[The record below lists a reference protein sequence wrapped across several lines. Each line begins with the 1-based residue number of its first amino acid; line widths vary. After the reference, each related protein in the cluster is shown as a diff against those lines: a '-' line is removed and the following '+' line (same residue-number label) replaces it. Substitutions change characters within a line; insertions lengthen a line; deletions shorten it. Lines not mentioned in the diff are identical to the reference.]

1 MLTNREFHLQTGN
14 LAYKTGFSF
23 TKRDSWVTKGIL
35 GLLFTVKIKH
45 YNHIFEQ
52 TVEIYR
58 NAVSFFIEVCDKE
71 WDVLEPLKSKEK
83 LSCIE
88 KFTLQTKN
96 NQNPKYDFN
105 KKFYKMPAY
114 LRRSAINTAT
124 GCYSSYYSNLK
135 NWEENPAGNRPK
147 LQLDRNVM
155 PTLYKDGMYVRT
167 DTNTARIKIFHKNDW
182 VWLDV
187 ELNNQD
193 VKYIQNH
200 CKFKK
205 EYVPTLKKQGKCW
218 YLVFPFEDKVEFQK
232 LDIQDQIICA
242 VDLGLNNNA
251 TCSIMQSNGTVVGR
265 KFVNLATEKDHL
277 YKALNRVKK
286 AQQNGARRCSTLW
299 KHVNDLNTDISRKTA
314 KEIIDFAV
322 LYNADVIVF
331 EHLDIQ
337 GKKKGKG
344 KQKLAL
350 WRKQEIQ
357 KLVEHKAHILEI
369 RISHICAWNTSK
381 LAFDGSGRVERGTY
395 IQNGVEKY
403 NYSICTFPNGKQY
416 HCDLN
421 ASYNIGARYFIRE
434 FLKSD
439 SVMRRL
445 PSQTKDSDYG
455 TGTTRTLSTLIRLNA
470 DLCGNAV

>member
-1 MLTNREFHLQTGN
+1 MNIFSS
-14 LAYKTGFSF
+14 YK
-23 TKRDSWVTKGIL
+23 
-35 GLLFTVKIKH
+35 VKIKH

-58 NAVSFFIEVCDKE
+58 NAVSFFIDVCDKE
-71 WDVLEPLKSKEK
+71 WDVLEQLKNLERCRK
-83 LSCIE
+83 IE
-88 KFTLQTKN
+88 ELTLQTKK

-105 KKFYKMPAY
+105 ERFYKMPAY
-114 LRRSAINTAT
+114 LRRSAINTAI

-135 NWEENPAGNRPK
+135 NWEENSVGNRPK

-155 PTLYKDGMYVRT
+155 PTLYKDRMYVRT
-167 DTNTARIKIFHKNDW
+167 DTNTARIKILHKNDW
-182 VWLDV
+182 IWLDI

-232 LDIQDQIICA
+232 VDIQDQIICA

-251 TCSIMQSNGTVVGR
+251 TCSIMQSDGTVVGR
-265 KFVNLATEKDHL
+265 KFVNLTTEKDHL

-286 AQQNGARRCSTLW
+286 TQQNGARRCPTLW

-314 KEIIDFAV
+314 KDIIDFAV
-322 LYNADVIVF
+322 LYNTDVIVF
-331 EHLDIQ
+331 EHLDTQ

-357 KLVEHKAHILEI
+357 KLVEHKAHILGI

-381 LAFDGSGRVERGTY
+381 LAFDGSGKVERGTY

-403 NYSICTFPNGKQY
+403 NYSICTFPSGKQY

-434 FLKSD
+434 LLKSD

-445 PSQTKDSDYG
+445 PSQTKGSDFG

-470 DLCGNAV
+470 DLCRNAI

>member
-1 MLTNREFHLQTGN
+1 MNIFSS
-14 LAYKTGFSF
+14 YK
-23 TKRDSWVTKGIL
+23 
-35 GLLFTVKIKH
+35 VKIKH

-58 NAVSFFIEVCDKE
+58 NAVSFFIDVCDKE
-71 WDVLEPLKSKEK
+71 WSVLESLKSKEK
-83 LSCIE
+83 LSYIE
-88 KFTLQTKN
+88 KITLITKAH
-96 NQNPKYDFN
+96 PYVKYDFN
-105 KKFYKMPAY
+105 EIFYKMPTY

-135 NWEENPAGNRPK
+135 NWEENPIGNRPK

-232 LDIQDQIICA
+232 VDIQDQVICA

-251 TCSIMQSNGTVVGR
+251 TCSIMQSDGTVVGR

-286 AQQNGARRCSTLW
+286 AQQNGARKCPTLW

-314 KEIIDFAV
+314 KEIVDFAV

-331 EHLDIQ
+331 EHLDTQ
-337 GKKKGKG
+337 GKKKGRG

-357 KLVEHKAHILEI
+357 KLVEHKAHILGI
-369 RISHICAWNTSK
+369 RISHICAWNTSR
-381 LAFDGSGRVERGTY
+381 LAFDGSGKVERGIY

-434 FLKSD
+434 LLKSD

-470 DLCGNAV
+470 DLYGNAI

>member
-1 MLTNREFHLQTGN
+1 MNIFSS
-14 LAYKTGFSF
+14 YK
-23 TKRDSWVTKGIL
+23 
-35 GLLFTVKIKH
+35 VKIKH

-52 TVEIYR
+52 TVKIYR
-58 NAVSFFIEVCDKE
+58 NAVSFFIDVCDKE
-71 WDVLEPLKSKEK
+71 WDVLEPLKNLERCRK
-83 LSCIE
+83 IE
-88 KFTLQTKN
+88 ELTLYTKK
-96 NQNPKYDFN
+96 NQNPKYNFN
-105 KKFYKMPAY
+105 ERFYKMPSY
-114 LRRSAINTAT
+114 LRRSSINTAT

-135 NWEENPAGNRPK
+135 NWKANPIGNKPK

-155 PTLYKDGMYVRT
+155 PTLYKDNMYIRT
-167 DTNTARIKIFHKNDW
+167 DDNTARIKIFHKNDW

-200 CKFKK
+200 CTFKK

-218 YLVFPFEDKVEFQK
+218 YLVFPFEDKVKFQK
-232 LDIQDQIICA
+232 VDIEDQIICA

-251 TCSIMQSNGTVVGR
+251 TCSIMQSDGTVVVR

-277 YKALNRVKK
+277 DKALNRVKK
-286 AQQNGARRCSTLW
+286 AQQNGARKCPTLW

-314 KEIIDFAV
+314 KEIVDFAV

-331 EHLDIQ
+331 EHLDTQ
-337 GKKKGKG
+337 GKKKGRG

-350 WRKQEIQ
+350 WRKQEMQ
-357 KLVEHKAHILEI
+357 KLVEHKAHILGI

-381 LAFDGSGRVERGTY
+381 LAFDGSGKVERGTY
-395 IQNGVEKY
+395 IQNRVEKY

-434 FLKSD
+434 LLKSD

-455 TGTTRTLSTLIRLNA
+455 TGTTRTLSTLIGLNA
-470 DLCGNAV
+470 DLCSNAI

>member
-1 MLTNREFHLQTGN
+1 MNIFSS
-14 LAYKTGFSF
+14 YK
-23 TKRDSWVTKGIL
+23 
-35 GLLFTVKIKH
+35 VKIKH

-58 NAVSFFIEVCDKE
+58 NAVSFFIDVCDKE
-71 WDVLEPLKSKEK
+71 WEILESLKSKEK
-83 LSCIE
+83 LSYIE
-88 KFTLQTKN
+88 KLTLQTKK

-105 KKFYKMPAY
+105 KRFYKMPAY

-135 NWEENPAGNRPK
+135 NWEENPVGNRPK

-155 PTLYKDGMYVRT
+155 PTLYNGGMYVRT

-193 VKYIQNH
+193 VKYIKNH

-205 EYVPTLKKQGKCW
+205 QYVPTLKKQGKCW
-218 YLVFPFEDKVEFQK
+218 YLVFPFEDKVELK
-232 LDIQDQIICA
+232 KVDIQNQIICA

-251 TCSIMQSNGTVVGR
+251 TCSIMQSDGTVVGR
-265 KFVNLATEKDHL
+265 KFINLATEKDHL
-277 YKALNRVKK
+277 EKALNRVKK
-286 AQQNGARRCSTLW
+286 AQQNGARRCPVLW

-322 LYNADVIVF
+322 LYNVDVIVF
-331 EHLDIQ
+331 EHLDTQ

-357 KLVEHKAHILEI
+357 KLVEHKAHILGM

-381 LAFDGSGRVERGTY
+381 LAFDGSGKVERGTY

-403 NYSICTFPNGKQY
+403 NYSICTFPSGKQY

-421 ASYNIGARYFIRE
+421 ATYNIGARYFIRE
-434 FLKSD
+434 LLKSD

-445 PSQTKDSDYG
+445 PNQTKDSDYG

-470 DLCGNAV
+470 DLCSNAI

>member
-1 MLTNREFHLQTGN
+1 MNIFSS
-14 LAYKTGFSF
+14 YK
-23 TKRDSWVTKGIL
+23 
-35 GLLFTVKIKH
+35 VKIKH

-58 NAVSFFIEVCDKE
+58 NAVSFFIDVCDKE
-71 WDVLEPLKSKEK
+71 WDILESLNSLKRCRK
-83 LSCIE
+83 IE
-88 KFTLQTKN
+88 ELTLQTKK

-105 KKFYKMPAY
+105 ERFYKMPSY

-124 GCYSSYYSNLK
+124 GCYSSHYSNLK
-135 NWEENPAGNRPK
+135 NWEDNPVGNRPK

-155 PTLYKDGMYVRT
+155 PTLYKNNMYIRT
-167 DTNTARIKIFHKNDW
+167 DDGTARIKIFHKNDW

-187 ELNNQD
+187 KLNNQD
-193 VKYIQNH
+193 VKYINNH

-205 EYVPTLKKQGKCW
+205 ECVPTLNKQGKCW

-232 LDIQDQIICA
+232 VDIQDQLICA

-251 TCSIMQSNGTVVGR
+251 TCSIMQSDGTVVGR
-265 KFVNLATEKDHL
+265 KFVNLASEKDHL

-286 AQQNGARRCSTLW
+286 AQQNGARRCPTLW
-299 KHVNDLNTDISRKTA
+299 KHVNDLNTCISRKTA
-314 KEIIDFAV
+314 KEIVDFAV
-322 LYNADVIVF
+322 LYSADAIVF
-331 EHLDIQ
+331 EHLDTQ
-337 GKKKGKG
+337 GKKRGKG

-357 KLVEHKAHILEI
+357 KLVEHKAHILGI
-369 RISHICAWNTSK
+369 RISRICAWNTSK
-381 LAFDGSGRVERGTY
+381 LAFDGSGRVKRGTY

-403 NYSICTFPNGKQY
+403 NYSICTFSNGKQY
-416 HCDLN
+416 NCDLS

-434 FLKSD
+434 LLKSD

>member
-1 MLTNREFHLQTGN
+1 MNIFSS
-14 LAYKTGFSF
+14 YK
-23 TKRDSWVTKGIL
+23 
-35 GLLFTVKIKH
+35 VKIKH

-58 NAVSFFIEVCDKE
+58 NAVSFFIDVCDKE
-71 WDVLEPLKSKEK
+71 WDVLEPLKNLEK
-83 LSCIE
+83 CRKIE
-88 KFTLQTKN
+88 ELTLQTKK

-105 KKFYKMPAY
+105 ERFYKMPSY
-114 LRRSAINTAT
+114 LRRSSINTAT

-135 NWEENPAGNRPK
+135 NWKANPIGNKPK

-155 PTLYKDGMYVRT
+155 PTLYKDNMYIRT
-167 DTNTARIKIFHKNDW
+167 DDNTARIKIFHKNDW

-193 VKYIQNH
+193 VKYIQNN
-200 CKFKK
+200 CTFKK

-232 LDIQDQIICA
+232 VDIQDQMICA

-251 TCSIMQSNGTVVGR
+251 TCSIMQSDGTVVGR
-265 KFVNLATEKDHL
+265 KFVNLVTEKDHL

-286 AQQNGARRCSTLW
+286 AQQNGARRCPTLW

-314 KEIIDFAV
+314 KEIVDFAV

-331 EHLDIQ
+331 EHLDTQ
-337 GKKKGKG
+337 GKKKGRG

-357 KLVEHKAHILEI
+357 KLVEHKAHILGM

-381 LAFDGSGRVERGTY
+381 LAFDGSGKVERGTY
-395 IQNGVEKY
+395 VQNGVEKY

-434 FLKSD
+434 LLKSD

-470 DLCGNAV
+470 DLCSNAI

>member
-1 MLTNREFHLQTGN
+1 MNIFSS
-14 LAYKTGFSF
+14 YK
-23 TKRDSWVTKGIL
+23 
-35 GLLFTVKIKH
+35 VKIKH

-58 NAVSFFIEVCDKE
+58 NAVSFFIEVCDNE

-83 LSCIE
+83 ISCIE
-88 KFTLQTKN
+88 KLTLQTKN

-135 NWEENPAGNRPK
+135 NWEDNPVGNRPK
-147 LQLDRNVM
+147 LQLDRNIM

-331 EHLDIQ
+331 EHLDTQ
-337 GKKKGKG
+337 GKKKGKE

-357 KLVEHKAHILEI
+357 KLVEHKAHILGI

-381 LAFDGSGRVERGTY
+381 LAFDGSGKVERGTY
-395 IQNGVEKY
+395 VQNGVKKY

-434 FLKSD
+434 LLKSD
-439 SVMRRL
+439 SVMRRF
-445 PSQTKDSDYG
+445 PSQTKDSDYD

>member
-1 MLTNREFHLQTGN
+1 MNIFSS
-14 LAYKTGFSF
+14 YK
-23 TKRDSWVTKGIL
+23 
-35 GLLFTVKIKH
+35 VKIKH
-45 YNHIFEQ
+45 YNHIFDQ

-71 WDVLEPLKSKEK
+71 WDVLEPLKNLEK
-83 LSCIE
+83 CRKIE
-88 KFTLQTKN
+88 ELTLQTKK

-105 KKFYKMPAY
+105 ERFYKMPAY

-135 NWEENPAGNRPK
+135 NWEENPVGNRPK

-155 PTLYKDGMYVRT
+155 PTLYKDNMYIRT
-167 DTNTARIKIFHKNDW
+167 DDNAARIKIFHKNDW

-205 EYVPTLKKQGKCW
+205 EYVPTLKKQDKCW

-232 LDIQDQIICA
+232 VDIQDQVICA

-251 TCSIMQSNGTVVGR
+251 TCSIMQSDGTVVGR
-265 KFVNLATEKDHL
+265 KFVNLTTEKDHL

-286 AQQNGARRCSTLW
+286 AQQNGARRCPTLW

-331 EHLDIQ
+331 EHLDTQ
-337 GKKKGKG
+337 GKKKGRG

-357 KLVEHKAHILEI
+357 KLVEHKAHILGI
-369 RISHICAWNTSK
+369 RISHICAWNTSR
-381 LAFDGSGRVERGTY
+381 LAFDGSGKVERGTY

-434 FLKSD
+434 LLKSD

-470 DLCGNAV
+470 DLCSNAI

>member
-1 MLTNREFHLQTGN
+1 MNIFSS
-14 LAYKTGFSF
+14 YK
-23 TKRDSWVTKGIL
+23 
-35 GLLFTVKIKH
+35 VKIKQ

-52 TVEIYR
+52 TVKIYR
-58 NAVSFFIEVCDKE
+58 NAVSFFIDVCDKE
-71 WDVLEPLKSKEK
+71 WDVLEPLKNLERCRK
-83 LSCIE
+83 IE
-88 KFTLQTKN
+88 ELTLYTKK
-96 NQNPKYDFN
+96 NQNPKYNFN
-105 KKFYKMPAY
+105 ERFYKMPSY
-114 LRRSAINTAT
+114 LRRSSINTAT

-135 NWEENPAGNRPK
+135 NWKANPIGNKPK

-155 PTLYKDGMYVRT
+155 PTLYKDNMYIRT
-167 DTNTARIKIFHKNDW
+167 EDNTARIKIFHKNDW

-200 CKFKK
+200 CTFKK

-218 YLVFPFEDKVEFQK
+218 YLVFPFEDKVKFQK
-232 LDIQDQIICA
+232 VDIEDQIICA

-251 TCSIMQSNGTVVGR
+251 TCSIMQSDGTVVGR

-277 YKALNRVKK
+277 DKALNRVKK
-286 AQQNGARRCSTLW
+286 AQQNGARKCPTLW

-314 KEIIDFAV
+314 KEIVDFAV
-322 LYNADVIVF
+322 LYNTDVIVF
-331 EHLDIQ
+331 EHLDTQ
-337 GKKKGKG
+337 GKKKGRG

-350 WRKQEIQ
+350 WRKQEMQ
-357 KLVEHKAHILEI
+357 KLVEHKAHILGI

-381 LAFDGSGRVERGTY
+381 LAFDGSGKVERGTY
-395 IQNGVEKY
+395 IQNRVEKY

-434 FLKSD
+434 LLKSD

-445 PSQTKDSDYG
+445 PSHTKDSDYG

-470 DLCGNAV
+470 DLCSNAI

>member
-1 MLTNREFHLQTGN
+1 MHIFSY
-14 LAYKTGFSF
+14 YK
-23 TKRDSWVTKGIL
+23 
-35 GLLFTVKIKH
+35 VKIKY

-58 NAVSFFIEVCDKE
+58 NAVSFFIEICDKE
-71 WDVLEPLKSKEK
+71 WHVLEPLKSKEK
-83 LSCIE
+83 VSCIE

-105 KKFYKMPAY
+105 KRFYKMPAY

-124 GCYSSYYSNLK
+124 VCYSSYYSNLK
-135 NWEENPAGNRPK
+135 NWKENPVGNRPK
-147 LQLDRNVM
+147 LQLHRNVM
-155 PTLYKDGMYVRT
+155 PTLYKNGMYVRT

-182 VWLDV
+182 MWLDV
-187 ELNNQD
+187 KLNNQD
-193 VKYIQNH
+193 IKYIQNH
-200 CKFKK
+200 CKLKK
-205 EYVPTLKKQGKCW
+205 ECVPTLKKQGKCW
-218 YLVFPFEDKVEFQK
+218 YLVFPYEDKVEFQK
-232 LDIQDQIICA
+232 LNIQDQIICA

-251 TCSIMQSNGTVVGR
+251 TCSIMQSNGTVVER
-265 KFVNLATEKDHL
+265 KFINLATEKDHL

-299 KHVNDLNTDISRKTA
+299 KHVNDLNTDISRKTV

-322 LYNADVIVF
+322 LYSANVIVF
-331 EHLDIQ
+331 EHLDTQ
-337 GKKKGKG
+337 GKKNGKG

-357 KLVEHKAHILEI
+357 KLVEHKAHILGI

-381 LAFDGSGRVERGTY
+381 LAFDGSGKVERGTY

-434 FLKSD
+434 LLKSD

-470 DLCGNAV
+470 DLYGNAV

>member
-1 MLTNREFHLQTGN
+1 MNIFSS
-14 LAYKTGFSF
+14 YK
-23 TKRDSWVTKGIL
+23 
-35 GLLFTVKIKH
+35 VKIKH

-58 NAVSFFIEVCDKE
+58 NAVSFFIDVCDKE
-71 WDVLEPLKSKEK
+71 WGVLESLKNLERCRK
-83 LSCIE
+83 IE
-88 KFTLQTKN
+88 ELTLQTKK

-105 KKFYKMPAY
+105 ERFYKMPSY

-135 NWEENPAGNRPK
+135 NWEENSVGNRPK

-155 PTLYKDGMYVRT
+155 PTLYKDNMYIRT
-167 DTNTARIKIFHKNDW
+167 DDKSARIKIFYKNDW

-205 EYVPTLKKQGKCW
+205 EYVPTLKKRGKCW

-232 LDIQDQIICA
+232 VDIQNQIICA

-251 TCSIMQSNGTVVGR
+251 TCSIMQSDGTVVGR

-286 AQQNGARRCSTLW
+286 AQQNGARRCPTLW

-314 KEIIDFAV
+314 KDIIDFAV
-322 LYNADVIVF
+322 LYNTDVIVF
-331 EHLDIQ
+331 EHLDTQ

-357 KLVEHKAHILEI
+357 KLVEHKAHILGI

-381 LAFDGSGRVERGTY
+381 LAFDGSGKVERGTY
-395 IQNGVEKY
+395 VQNGVEKY
-403 NYSICTFPNGKQY
+403 NYSICTFSNGKQY

-434 FLKSD
+434 LLKSD

-445 PSQTKDSDYG
+445 SSQTKDSDYG

-470 DLCGNAV
+470 DLYGNAAEYLS

>member
-1 MLTNREFHLQTGN
+1 MNIFSS
-14 LAYKTGFSF
+14 YK
-23 TKRDSWVTKGIL
+23 
-35 GLLFTVKIKH
+35 VKIKH

-52 TVEIYR
+52 TVKIYR
-58 NAVSFFIEVCDKE
+58 NAVSFFIDVCDKE
-71 WDVLEPLKSKEK
+71 WDVLEPLKNLERCRK
-83 LSCIE
+83 IE
-88 KFTLQTKN
+88 ELTLYTKK
-96 NQNPKYDFN
+96 NQNPKYNFN
-105 KKFYKMPAY
+105 ERFYKMPSY
-114 LRRSAINTAT
+114 LRRSSINTAT

-135 NWEENPAGNRPK
+135 NWKANPIANKPK

-155 PTLYKDGMYVRT
+155 PTLYKDNMYIRT
-167 DTNTARIKIFHKNDW
+167 DDNTARIKIFHKNDW

-200 CKFKK
+200 CTFKK

-218 YLVFPFEDKVEFQK
+218 YLVFPFEDKVKFQK
-232 LDIQDQIICA
+232 VDIEDQIICA
-242 VDLGLNNNA
+242 VDLGINNNA
-251 TCSIMQSNGTVVGR
+251 TCSIMQSDGTVVGR

-277 YKALNRVKK
+277 DKALNRVKK
-286 AQQNGARRCSTLW
+286 AQQNGARKCPTLW

-314 KEIIDFAV
+314 KEIVDFAV

-331 EHLDIQ
+331 EHLDTQ
-337 GKKKGKG
+337 GKKKGRG

-350 WRKQEIQ
+350 WRKQEMQ
-357 KLVEHKAHILEI
+357 KLVEHKVHILGI

-381 LAFDGSGRVERGTY
+381 LAFDGSGKVERGTY
-395 IQNGVEKY
+395 IQNRVEKY

-421 ASYNIGARYFIRE
+421 ASYNIGSRYFIRE
-434 FLKSD
+434 LLKSD

-470 DLCGNAV
+470 DLCGVAA